1 MTKTVYLCQ
10 HGSEVRVELD
20 PESYE
25 ELIDSRKATIVDQH
39 ANGPVVAFS

>member
-1 MTKTVYLCQ
+1 MTKTVYLSQ

-20 PESYE
+20 SESYE
-25 ELIDSRKATIVDQH
+25 QLIDSRRAAIVDQH